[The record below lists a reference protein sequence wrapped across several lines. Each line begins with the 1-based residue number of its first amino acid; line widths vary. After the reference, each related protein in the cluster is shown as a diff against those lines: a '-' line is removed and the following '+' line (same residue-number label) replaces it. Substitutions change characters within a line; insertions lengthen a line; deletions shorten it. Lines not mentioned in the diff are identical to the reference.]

1 MPDCPTDFA
10 LPASDALPAS
20 LEGVAGWDLHMH
32 SRASDGALTPT
43 DLVDLCHARGLT
55 RIALTDHDTLDG
67 VTEARERCA
76 ALGLQLIPAAELSC
90 QWRGIG
96 IHIVALLPQ
105 GVSAGLN
112 AGLLQLAEA
121 RTARSREIAHRLEKI
136 GLDDGLARAR
146 REAGSERPLGRPDF
160 AAALVTAGL
169 VPDRKTAFKRYL
181 GAGKRGDVKTHW
193 PALESVVG
201 WIRDAGGVAVVAHP
215 LRYGMTRRKRD
226 LLFSAFI
233 AAGGEAAELVSGY
246 QNPELTRDLSRQLAF
261 HGLYGSLGSDFHY
274 PGGALAPGTLTP
286 PPRSHVVPIWRH
298 PALGPLIAGAS
309 AAIGQASIAPRLHH
323 ERS

>member
-1 MPDCPTDFA
+1 MPMSIANVDLPVPGSA
-10 LPASDALPAS
+10 LPDALDRS
-20 LEGVAGWDLHMH
+20 RGIDLHLH
-32 SRASDGALTPT
+32 SNASDGALAPG

-55 RIALTDHDTLDG
+55 HLALTDHDTLEG
-67 VTEARERCA
+67 VAEARRRCER
-76 ALGLQLIPAAELSC
+76 LGIRLLSASELSC
-90 QWRGIG
+90 QWRGIA
-96 IHIVALLPQ
+96 IHVVALLPR
-105 GVSAGLN
+105 GASPAFEAKLEV
-112 AGLLQLAEA
+112 LAEA
-121 RTARSREIAHRLEKI
+121 RRTRAREIAHRLEKI

-169 VPDRKTAFKRYL
+169 VPDRKAAFKRYL

-193 PALESVVG
+193 PLMESVVG
-201 WIRDAGGVAVVAHP
+201 WIRDAGGVAVIAHP

-246 QNPELTRDLSRQLAF
+246 QNPDATFDLARQLDF

-274 PGGALAPGTLTP
+274 PGGALAPGTISP
-286 PPRSHVVPIWRH
+286 PPRSHVKPIWCH
-298 PALGPLIAGAS
+298 PALHAFASGA
-309 AAIGQASIAPRLHH
+309 
-323 ERS
+323 